1 MDPVTCFKNVSF
13 PVSKWDLFSLQ
24 PGASRFI
31 GAENL
36 GCRRL
41 GGPGCLCVPL
51 VVYLTV
57 PRLETA
63 LSPNSSCL
71 KMGSLRGSSGAPTTT
86 RKGLI
91 TLFNSPVIAAFRV
104 TRRACPQTGP
114 AFPFH
119 PALAVASFLL
129 PLPFFQALWL
139 PCLLTCRV
147 PLQDAEETFIL
158 SLRAGGLR
166 WEVELFRL
174 S

>member
-1 MDPVTCFKNVSF
+1 MFQKAKRKNVSF
-13 PVSKWDLFSLQ
+13 PVIKWNLFSLQ

-31 GAENL
+31 GAEDL
-36 GCRRL
+36 GCGRL

-104 TRRACPQTGP
+104 TRRACPQTEP
-114 AFPFH
+114 AFSFH

-129 PLPFFQALWL
+129 PLPFPPSPVVA
-139 PCLLTCRV
+139 
-147 PLQDAEETFIL
+147 L
-158 SLRAGGLR
+158 SLNLQGPFAR
-166 WEVELFRL
+166 W
-174 S
+174 

>member
-1 MDPVTCFKNVSF
+1 MDPVTCFKKQKERMCLYVSF
-13 PVSKWDLFSLQ
+13 LATKWDLFSLQ
-24 PGASRFI
+24 PGAGAFI
-31 GAENL
+31 GSEDL

-71 KMGSLRGSSGAPTTT
+71 KMGSLCGSSGAPTTT

-104 TRRACPQTGP
+104 ARRACLQTGP
-114 AFPFH
+114 AFSFH

-129 PLPFFQALWL
+129 PLPFFPSL
-139 PCLLTCRV
+139 V
-147 PLQDAEETFIL
+147 GVL
-158 SLRAGGLR
+158 SLNLQGPFARC
-166 WEVELFRL
+166 
-174 S
+174 

>member
-1 MDPVTCFKNVSF
+1 MFLKAKRKSVSF
-13 PVSKWDLFSLQ
+13 PVTKWDLLNLQ
-24 PGASRFI
+24 PGASTFI
-31 GAENL
+31 GAEDL

-71 KMGSLRGSSGAPTTT
+71 KMGSLCGSSEAPTTA

-91 TLFNSPVIAAFRV
+91 TLFNSPVIAAFSI
-104 TRRACPQTGP
+104 TRRACLQTGP
-114 AFPFH
+114 AFSSH

-129 PLPFFQALWL
+129 PL
-139 PCLLTCRV
+139 
-147 PLQDAEETFIL
+147 L
-158 SLRAGGLR
+158 SPPSLADTLY
-166 WEVELFRL
+166 LNL
-174 S
+174 